1 MSTIIL
7 GNASNKQDWHP
18 EDIKAELKKRGWSM
32 HKLAIAHGY
41 TSSSAMRQVFYRS
54 YPKVEKII
62 ADALNLD
69 VDQIWPSRV
78 LQRNLKKPSTI
89 DVTNSENSN
98 Y

>member
-18 EDIKAELKKRGWSM
+18 EDIKAELKKRGWSL
-32 HKLAIAHGY
+32 HNLAITHGY

-54 YPKVEKII
+54 YPKAEKII
-62 ADALNLD
+62 ADALNLE

-78 LQRNLKKPSTI
+78 LQRNLKKSSFTDI
-89 DVTNSENSN
+89 TNSEDSN
-98 Y
+98 T

>member
-7 GNASNKQDWHP
+7 GNANNKQDWHP
-18 EDIKAELKKRGWSM
+18 EDIKAALKKRGWSM
-32 HKLAIAHGY
+32 HKLAITNGY
-41 TSSSAMRQVFYRS
+41 TSSSAMRQVFYRP

-78 LQRNLKKPSTI
+78 LQRNLKKSPTT
-89 DVTNSENSN
+89 DMTNSENSN
-98 Y
+98 H